1 LDLQAEQQG
10 TLFGLP
16 VTYTYAILNV
26 LNRKNVSGYF
36 LQKGKAGEMPEY
48 HIEAEEN
55 LGLFPS
61 VGLKVQ
67 F

>member
-1 LDLQAEQQG
+1 
-10 TLFGLP
+10 
-16 VTYTYAILNV
+16 V

-36 LQKGKAGEMPEY
+36 LQKGKAGETPEY
-48 HIEAEEN
+48 QIEAEEN
-55 LGLFPS
+55 LGMFPS